1 MESSLSPNVISD
13 YELFDGRK
21 EYASLTAGA
30 YYAARFSV
38 TEHLL
43 ENRRQAGALV
53 FLEVHSSYHTPV
65 GVWRVREITRNAL
78 LKRPDS
84 FDTEEE
90 AIKKVSE
97 ILSTP
102 FDKYREKSKI
112 MGFKHRQKTLS
123 EWMN

>member
-1 MESSLSPNVISD
+1 ISD

-30 YYAARFSV
+30 YYSARFSV

-43 ENRRQAGALV
+43 GNRRQAGALV
-53 FLEVHSSYHTPV
+53 FLEVHPSYHTPV
-65 GVWRVREITRNAL
+65 GVWRVREITRNSL
-78 LKRPDS
+78 QKKPYS

-90 AIKKVSE
+90 AIKKASE
-97 ILSTP
+97 ILSLP
-102 FDKYREKSKI
+102 FEKYREKSKI
-112 MGFKHRQKTLS
+112 LGFKHRQKTLS

>member
-1 MESSLSPNVISD
+1 MSSLNAGCLDLCFGKLSFSNVISD

-84 FDTEEE
+84 FDTERGG
-90 AIKKVSE
+90 
-97 ILSTP
+97 
-102 FDKYREKSKI
+102 Y
-112 MGFKHRQKTLS
+112 
-123 EWMN
+123 